1 MASTFESATFDSALS
16 RLRAGHMIIVVD
28 DPDRENEGD
37 LVMAAEFATAERL
50 AFMVRHTTGI
60 VCAPMSD
67 SRADELDLPL
77 MVSRNTDPH
86 ATAFTVSVDAATAG
100 TGVSARDR
108 ARTLRAL
115 ANHQTHTGELRRPGH
130 IFPLRA
136 RAGGVHE
143 RSGHTEAAVDLLRLA
158 GLTEVGVISEIV
170 GSSGAMMRG
179 DELLRFGVEHD
190 LPIVS
195 IAELKTRLPN
205 PTSSCSH
212 TNIELR
218 GSADLPTTFGL
229 FKARAYGSPHSDIE
243 HLVLTMGDV
252 STAGASTDAT
262 LVRVHSECITGDLA
276 GSLRCDCGSQFREA
290 LELIAAEGVGA
301 LIYLRGHEGRG
312 IGLGH
317 KLQAYALQEKGRDT
331 VDANTDLGLPIDSR
345 EYTIAADILTD
356 LAVDRI
362 RLITNNPDKHA
373 ALVDNGI
380 NVVDRVRLDSRA
392 TPENI
397 SYLRTKRDR
406 MGHMIELWDQP
417 KIV

>member
-1 MASTFESATFDSALS
+1 MASTFESANFDSALS

-28 DPDRENEGD
+28 DPDREDEGD

-67 SRADELDLPL
+67 ARADELDLPL

-86 ATAFTVSVDAATAG
+86 ATAFTVSVDAITAG
-100 TGVSARDR
+100 TGVSAEDR

-115 ANHQTHTGELRRPGH
+115 ADPQIRTSDLRRPGH

-136 RAGGVHE
+136 RDGGVNQ
-143 RSGHTEAAVDLLRLA
+143 RGGHTEATVDLLRMA

-179 DELLRFGVEHD
+179 DELSRFGAEHD
-190 LPIVS
+190 LPVIS
-195 IAELKTRLPN
+195 IAELKSRLAKAPIEGSK
-205 PTSSCSH
+205 TS
-212 TNIELR
+212 IELR

-229 FKARAYGSPHSDIE
+229 FRARAYGSQSSDIE

-252 STAGASTDAT
+252 STMSDSSDAT

-290 LELIAAEGVGA
+290 LELIAAKGVGV

-331 VDANTDLGLPIDSR
+331 VDANIDLGLPIDSR
-345 EYTIAADILTD
+345 EYTIAADILAD
-356 LAVDRI
+356 LAIDRI

-380 NVVDRVRLDSRA
+380 DVVDRVRLDSRA

-397 SYLRTKRDR
+397 AYLRTKRDR